1 MNQLLPHEFIRDIEF
16 DEVIVIKIN
25 TKKIEDLLNDLKVN
39 EKLFSPESLL
49 HLKRI
54 TKTLDGEIKEIAEK
68 DEVFALICYKNVIF
82 RKKKIIIVYYR
93 T

>member
-1 MNQLLPHEFIRDIEF
+1 MNQLLPHEFIRDVEF
-16 DEVIVIKIN
+16 DEVVVIKIN
-25 TKKIEDLLNDLKVN
+25 TKKIEELLNDLKVN

-54 TKTLDGEIKEIAEK
+54 TKTLEGELAEN
-68 DEVFALICYKNVIF
+68 DEVFALICYKNVF
-82 RKKKIIIVYYR
+82 FFKKNLFIIANYR